1 MASKKKNMGKNQRD
15 RLKKQKNRSL
25 VPTNAPSSFSPD
37 GTDTDADSTH
47 EKTTLDVTNY
57 SAVSK
62 LSTNLRMSNL
72 VKERVSVDDKGRK
85 LRVIMGGEKD
95 INEFIKRLE
104 DEAKLQT
111 QLTRISTRFN
121 ALRSSQPDDPE
132 VRKIGNSINGL
143 MASTKGLIFDAGGAR
158 KRSRVP
164 AYPGTLKLA
173 LDRENPM
180 YDALSLQMNAF
191 LALEDIAAKIEHVR
205 SRVREK
211 DDQ

>member
-25 VPTNAPSSFSPD
+25 VPTNPSSSSPD
-37 GTDTDADSTH
+37 GTDSDPESTP
-47 EKTTLDVTNY
+47 EKTDLDVTNY

-62 LSTNLRMSNL
+62 LSTNLGMSNL
-72 VKERVSVDDKGRK
+72 VKEKVSVDEKGRK

-95 INEFIKRLE
+95 MNEFIKRLE

-111 QLTRISTRFN
+111 RLTRISTRFN

-132 VRKIGNSINGL
+132 IRKIGDSINEL
-143 MASTKGLIFDAGGAR
+143 MASTKGLIFDAGGRR

-164 AYPGTLKLA
+164 AHPGTLKLT

-180 YDALSLQMNAF
+180 YDALSLQMQTY
-191 LALEDIAAKIEHVR
+191 LAVEDISEGIEHVR
-205 SRVREK
+205 SGMREK
-211 DDQ
+211 NGQ

>member
-25 VPTNAPSSFSPD
+25 VSTNASYSSN
-37 GTDTDADSTH
+37 GTDTDTESAPET
-47 EKTTLDVTNY
+47 TTLDVTNY

-62 LSTNLRMSNL
+62 LSTNLRMSEL

-95 INEFIKRLE
+95 MNEFIKRLE
-104 DEAKLQT
+104 DEAKLQA
-111 QLTRISTRFN
+111 QLTLISTHFN
-121 ALRSSQPDDPE
+121 ALRSCQPDDPE
-132 VRKIGNSINGL
+132 VRQIGDSINEL
-143 MASTKGLIFDAGGAR
+143 MASSKGMIFDAGGMR
-158 KRSRVP
+158 KRSKVP

-180 YDALSLQMNAF
+180 YDALSLQMDAF
-191 LALEDIAAKIEHVR
+191 LALEDITAKIEHVR
-205 SRVREK
+205 SRMPEK
-211 DDQ
+211 NGQ

>member
-25 VPTNAPSSFSPD
+25 VSTNASSSSSPN
-37 GTDTDADSTH
+37 GTDTDTESAPET
-47 EKTTLDVTNY
+47 TTLDVTNY

-62 LSTNLRMSNL
+62 LSTNLRMSEL

-95 INEFIKRLE
+95 MNEFIKRLE
-104 DEAKLQT
+104 DEAKLQAR
-111 QLTRISTRFN
+111 LTRISIRFN
-121 ALRSSQPDDPE
+121 ALRSSKSDDPE
-132 VRKIGNSINGL
+132 IRKIGDSINEL
-143 MASTKGLIFDAGGAR
+143 MASTKGLIYDAGGPR

-180 YDALSLQMNAF
+180 YDVLSLQMDAF
-191 LALEDIAAKIEHVR
+191 LALEDIAAKIEYVR
-205 SRVREK
+205 SRMREEK
-211 DDQ
+211 GQ